1 MKRLFTIISLSLS
14 LSFSFA
20 RPSVALVLAGGG
32 AKGFAHIPVLE
43 LIDELQIPIDM
54 VIGNSAGS
62 IVGALY
68 CAGYSP
74 KEIEEEL
81 IRIDWSTVFSD
92 SQYSPFEQSLDSH
105 SVLSTPLAIGLR
117 TDLSLQMGTGLLS
130 GQKAYELLK
139 EKTLKYPS
147 YLDFDDLPIAFRAV
161 TVDLFTGELVVL
173 SEGDIAEAVRASIS
187 IPGFF
192 NPFEIDGQ
200 YFVDGLVRNNFPI
213 DIAKEMGF
221 DIIIA
226 VEIMP
231 PLEQNYS
238 EFESNPFVVLNQ
250 WMNVGQAV
258 QNKKNYELADVLI
271 FQDTSKF
278 SAIDYSRTPEI
289 LAESKKNI
297 DSYRPALLEIL
308 EKTGVRDPESH
319 YVYSEKEYPTPSYL
333 KISGVLA
340 GDEKFIKKDF
350 EKIKNK
356 ALTTEIMKDFLN
368 SIYTTNNY
376 KNVVTRLLE
385 NPDKSFTLEL
395 LLTPKE
401 EKNGLLLLGAEYH
414 GTVAQDSSNTFTISG
429 DLQFRGLTGL
439 GSVLSLRFV
448 AIDNFKAQLMYL
460 QPFTSHSF
468 LRFSTDYLVEEK
480 VVASGWHFFPINSSR
495 IYQWNTDLTIGFPF
509 SYGHTLTAG
518 AGIHWFNTISSFSSE
533 GTKAF
538 VGDFN
543 VQYFFSNFD
552 HKTFPK
558 RGFYLSVKGLGILPI
573 TDAKTVPITEIL
585 TADTTTV
592 IPLGSKLSLIWNG
605 FLGMNFSEQIQF
617 LPGLQPI
624 YGFSLADRRFFP
636 QICYS
641 PETGQ
646 HKFVIGGAIQYSP
659 WRQLTI
665 LGGEAFFSI
674 SGAVGNVWEDY
685 SHITLKDLVWRA
697 SFDTGIRIYE
707 DLGVA
712 LRIGAGV
719 TRGVV
724 RPFVSL
730 DLGSIRL

>member
-1 MKRLFTIISLSLS
+1 MKGFFTIVFLSLS
-14 LSFSFA
+14 LSFTFG

-32 AKGFAHIPVLE
+32 AKGFAHIPILE

-54 VIGNSAGS
+54 VIGNSAGA

-68 CAGYSP
+68 SAGYSP

-81 IRIDWSTVFSD
+81 IHLDWSTVFSD

-105 SVLSTPLAIGLR
+105 SVLSTPLAIGLS
-117 TDLSLQMGTGLLS
+117 TDFSLQMGTGLLS

-147 YLDFDDLPIAFRAV
+147 YLNFDDLPIAFRAV
-161 TVDLFTGELVVL
+161 SVDLFTGELVVL

-200 YFVDGLVRNNFPI
+200 YYVDGLVRNNFPI

-258 QNKKNYELADVLI
+258 QNKQNYKLADVLI
-271 FQDTSKF
+271 VQDTSKF
-278 SAIDYSRTPEI
+278 SAMDYSRATEI
-289 LAESKKNI
+289 LEESRKNI
-297 DSYRPALLEIL
+297 DLFRTELLKIR
-308 EKTGVRDPESH
+308 EKTGVRNPESH
-319 YVYSEKEYPTPSYL
+319 YVYSEKKDPSASYL
-333 KISGVLA
+333 QIYGALES
-340 GDEKFIKKDF
+340 DEKFIKKDF
-350 EKIKNK
+350 EKIKDK
-356 ALTTEIMKDFLN
+356 GLTTEIMKDFLN
-368 SIYTTNNY
+368 SIHTTNNY
-376 KNVVTRLLE
+376 KKVVTRLLE
-385 NPDKSFTLEL
+385 NPDKTFTLEL
-395 LLTPKE
+395 RLTPRE
-401 EKNGLLLLGAEYH
+401 EKKGLLLLGAEYH

-480 VVASGWHFFPINSSR
+480 VVATGWRFFPITSSR
-495 IYQWNTDLTIGFPF
+495 IDQWNTDLTIGFPF
-509 SYGHTLTAG
+509 SNGHTLTAG

-533 GTKAF
+533 GSKSFT
-538 VGDFN
+538 GDFN

-558 RGFYLSVKGLGILPI
+558 KGFYLSIKGLGILPI
-573 TDAKTVPITEIL
+573 TDTKTVPITEVL
-585 TADTTTV
+585 TVDTTAV
-592 IPLGSKLSLIWNG
+592 IPLGSKVSLVWNG
-605 FLGMNFSEQIQF
+605 FLGMNLSEGIKF
-617 LPGLQPI
+617 LPSLQPI

-636 QICYS
+636 QICFS
-641 PETGQ
+641 PTTGQ
-646 HKFVIGGAIQYSP
+646 HKFVLGGAIQCSP

-674 SGAVGNVWEDY
+674 SGAVGNIWEDY
-685 SHITLKDLVWRA
+685 NHITLKDLVWRA